1 MASVGAGG
9 VVPDGTANVELTDGD
24 LGSYRAEHPLAR
36 VMPLFREL
44 MGTFASDGEHLLA
57 VCDAQGRLLWVEGH
71 PGTRKQAGRMNFVPG
86 ALWSEAAAGTNA
98 PGTAVAVDHPVQ
110 VFAAEH
116 FIRRVQPWTCAAAP
130 VHDPRTGRV
139 IGAVDITGGDGLA
152 HPHSLAFVQAVARAA
167 ESHLALLAPPRT
179 VTDGPLELTVLGR
192 DEAQLVVDG
201 RKTRLSRRHSEILVL
216 LARHPEGLTGDELL
230 CALYEDE
237 SVTPVTLRAELARLR
252 RLLGPGLLES
262 RPYRLTRPVESDVTV
277 VERRLGTGAVTAAVA
292 AYAGPLLPGSTAP
305 AVVRLRRRLADGL
318 RTALIARRDPDL
330 LADWARSPWGRTTST
345 SGGHCRRY
353 GRRRPYGRGWR
364 SWSRSRPY
372 PWAGHGSAG
381 AAVCDRSRADGPA
394 ASPPAGPR
402 AGARRALG
410 AAQRRC
416 NVGVSSLAAR
426 AAQRRAALLRE
437 ADQHDPLRGA
447 RQRRRDRLLRGA
459 VRPLHRRGVRSA
471 GSRAVL
477 REPEPAERAAV
488 HRGRPRDG
496 GGRGTRAGRGTRGS
510 PAWGRTSVTARA
522 DILLKIADRMEANLE
537 KLAVAE
543 SWENGKPVRETLAAD
558 IPLAI
563 DHFRYFAGA
572 ARAQEGSV
580 GEIDDDTVAYH
591 FHEPLGVVAQIIPWN
606 FPILM
611 AVWKLAPALAA
622 GNAVVIKP
630 AEQTPASIH
639 YWMSLISDLLP
650 PGVVNIVNGFGV
662 EAASRSR
669 PALAWRRSRSRAR
682 PRRGG

>member
-1 MASVGAGG
+1 MIDPWVALEPGADPVERVRSLRRAYESFTEAGTVPRPVRSVVADSWRRSARAG
-9 VVPDGTANVELTDGD
+9 VVPDGTASVELTDGD

-139 IGAVDITGGDGLA
+139 IGAVDITGGDELA

-167 ESHLALLAPPRT
+167 ESHLALLSPPRT

-330 LADWARSPWGRTTST
+330 LADWARSPWGEDDLDVWRALS
-345 SGGHCRRY
+345 SV
-353 GRRRPYGRGWR
+353 RPAPAV
-364 SWSRSRPY
+364 RSRLEELE
-372 PWAGHGSAG
+372 SEQ
-381 AAVCDRSRADGPA
+381 AVP
-394 ASPPAGPR
+394 
-402 AGARRALG
+402 
-410 AAQRRC
+410 
-416 NVGVSSLAAR
+416 VGW
-426 AAQRRAALLRE
+426 
-437 ADQHDPLRGA
+437 A
-447 RQRRRDRLLRGA
+447 RQRRGGRMR
-459 VRPLHRRGVRSA
+459 
-471 GSRAVL
+471 
-477 REPEPAERAAV
+477 PEPR
-488 HRGRPRDG
+488 
-496 GGRGTRAGRGTRGS
+496 
-510 PAWGRTSVTARA
+510 
-522 DILLKIADRMEANLE
+522 
-537 KLAVAE
+537 
-543 SWENGKPVRETLAAD
+543 
-558 IPLAI
+558 
-563 DHFRYFAGA
+563 
-572 ARAQEGSV
+572 
-580 GEIDDDTVAYH
+580 
-591 FHEPLGVVAQIIPWN
+591 
-606 FPILM
+606 
-611 AVWKLAPALAA
+611 
-622 GNAVVIKP
+622 
-630 AEQTPASIH
+630 
-639 YWMSLISDLLP
+639 
-650 PGVVNIVNGFGV
+650 
-662 EAASRSR
+662 
-669 PALAWRRSRSRAR
+669 
-682 PRRGG
+682 